1 MTSITKKSVLKG
13 FVVTTVAVVG
23 LQGMAFAAAS
33 KPLAPVADGKYAL
46 SQDAGKNISKDSNAA
61 PMQVAAGKAISA
73 NPRNAPDPED
83 PCYVYPYIC
92 G

>member
-46 SQDAGKNISKDSNAA
+46 SQDAGKNISKESA
-61 PMQVAAGKAISA
+61 PAPVQVARSA
-73 NPRNAPDPED
+73 TPRNAPTPED